1 MTIKE
6 FAENCN
12 VTEKTVK
19 SWIENGYIT
28 ASPPNESGERFI
40 AEYMR
45 APYTEA
51 KAKKQD
57 AIYKSILNGLNM
69 RKNVF
74 PKLYGIS
81 KEDFESIIRDLQN
94 NGLINEKCIDGYTY
108 YDITFKGIE
117 YKDKTKTQIMNL
129 LTGVGTIVTTITS
142 ISTLGQA

>member
-57 AIYKSILNGLNM
+57 AIYKSILNVKKKLTSFK
-69 RKNVF
+69 RRINVKKRNF
-74 PKLYGIS
+74 YR
-81 KEDFESIIRDLQN
+81 FN
-94 NGLINEKCIDGYTY
+94 
-108 YDITFKGIE
+108 
-117 YKDKTKTQIMNL
+117 
-129 LTGVGTIVTTITS
+129 
-142 ISTLGQA
+142 

>member
-6 FAENCN
+6 FAEKCN

-19 SWIENGYIT
+19 SWIENGYVP
-28 ASPPNESGERFI
+28 ASPPDESGERFI
-40 AEYMR
+40 AEYIR

-81 KEDFESIIRDLQN
+81 EEDFESIIQDLKN
-94 NGLINEKCIDGYTY
+94 GGLINEKCIDGYTY
-108 YDITFKGIE
+108 YDITLKGIE